1 MTKSGIASRR
11 LLRCDGTPFHAD
23 IRRLLYA

>member
-1 MTKSGIASRR
+1 MTKSGVANHR